1 MQFSLYLIPFLTFNN
16 LFSFEKKLFSFGDH
30 WVSHIYH
37 HENALK
43 CDNTEFFISWLA
55 FAFHLDIHFC
65 LRDFEHFFLFFF
77 SSRETFLVSFTFFR
91 DLHFWLF
98 RFKPWDKFCRKDDG
112 SQNLSQTH
120 YITSRLQLILFSY
133 VSSVYKSKVFIIPVM
148 RLTKRLC
155 LRIYDNYTTLFSILS
170 DYWIIHEVSIGSWNI
185 SIALM
190 ASSWLLNYFFISI
203 SLWGTTHLCQF
214 VLERTKW
221 SFKSYLR

>member
-1 MQFSLYLIPFLTFNN
+1 MWQHWIFHFLTGLCIPPWYSF
-16 LFSFEKKLFSFGDH
+16 LPPRFWAFFS
-30 WVSHIYH
+30 V
-37 HENALK
+37 
-43 CDNTEFFISWLA
+43 
-55 FAFHLDIHFC
+55 
-65 LRDFEHFFLFFF
+65 FF

-91 DLHFWLF
+91 DLHFWLV

-170 DYWIIHEVSIGSWNI
+170 DYWIIHEVSVGSWNI
-185 SIALM
+185 SIALYGIILIVEI
-190 ASSWLLNYFFISI
+190 SFISI
-203 SLWGTTHLCQF
+203 SLLGTTHLCQF

>member
-1 MQFSLYLIPFLTFNN
+1 MKKNYLVLEIIGCLIFIIMKTPWNVTTLN
-16 LFSFEKKLFSFGDH
+16 FSFLDWPLHSTLIFIFASAIL
-30 WVSHIYH
+30 SI
-37 HENALK
+37 
-43 CDNTEFFISWLA
+43 FF
-55 FAFHLDIHFC
+55 C
-65 LRDFEHFFLFFF
+65 FFF

-91 DLHFWLF
+91 DLHFWLV

-148 RLTKRLC
+148 RLTNRLC

>member
-1 MQFSLYLIPFLTFNN
+1 MKKNYLVLEIIGCLIFIIMKTPWNVTTLN
-16 LFSFEKKLFSFGDH
+16 FSFLDWPLHSTLIFIFASAIL
-30 WVSHIYH
+30 SI
-37 HENALK
+37 
-43 CDNTEFFISWLA
+43 FF
-55 FAFHLDIHFC
+55 C
-65 LRDFEHFFLFFF
+65 FFF

-91 DLHFWLF
+91 DLHFWLV

-120 YITSRLQLILFSY
+120 YITSRLQFILFSY

-170 DYWIIHEVSIGSWNI
+170 DYWIIQEVSVGNWNI

-190 ASSWLLNYFFISI
+190 ASSWLYLLFPYLCGGLHTCA
-203 SLWGTTHLCQF
+203 SL
-214 VLERTKW
+214 
-221 SFKSYLR
+221 S